1 MQVTHR
7 PPAPILRYV
16 DQVAV
21 ASCETIEVRYAPA
34 PLRRLDVDVIHVADE
49 HLDTLIGVPNTNP
62 LRWALATTLLVCL
75 LRVGRVALV
84 RRVDPSRHPRQGS
97 WLTRAA
103 RGMLDRSTAMFVG
116 FDETAAL
123 PRSGRFT
130 VIPHAHFRDR
140 FVGYPRAA
148 LVPGRVLCM
157 STTQLGPHVDAAVR
171 AIHAAQT
178 PGVTGRFAGRV
189 PGEVADRLTAL
200 CAQHPADTSTRLDVM
215 SDGAQVQEIDA
226 AELILAPGSGSLE
239 HLQVVFLALSLGRA
253 VLVNRTDA
261 TERLADDTGEGWVH
275 FYDDVVT
282 GQDIDA
288 ALAASRA
295 APTSRPRLDGR
306 DLDTVGIA
314 YADMFRHVVTTRRH
328 AHTAPHNAGDSRE

>member
-1 MQVTHR
+1 
-7 PPAPILRYV
+7 
-16 DQVAV
+16 
-21 ASCETIEVRYAPA
+21 
-34 PLRRLDVDVIHVADE
+34 
-49 HLDTLIGVPNTNP
+49 
-62 LRWALATTLLVCL
+62 
-75 LRVGRVALV
+75 
-84 RRVDPSRHPRQGS
+84 
-97 WLTRAA
+97 
-103 RGMLDRSTAMFVG
+103 MFVG
-116 FDETAAL
+116 FDETAAP

-157 STTQLGPHVDAAVR
+157 SRTQLGPHVDATVR

-189 PGEVADRLTAL
+189 SGGVADRLTAL
-200 CAQHPADTSTRLDVM
+200 CAQHPAKASTRLDVM

-226 AELILAPGSGSLE
+226 AELVLAPGSGSLE

-261 TERLADDTGEGWVH
+261 TARLADDTGEGWVH

-282 GQDIDA
+282 GEDIDA
-288 ALAASRA
+288 ALAATRA

-306 DLDTVGIA
+306 DLGTVGIA

-328 AHTAPHNAGDSRE
+328 TRTAPHNAGDSRE